1 MMAAVH
7 KMADGQGELGLGLCW
22 GRRSAALAAAMWAKR
37 LIMLLS
43 RWVDAQD
50 GWGPPGKGAGPMRAF
65 GICSVLVTASVV
77 LLVTSSCAAPA
88 ATSTAR
94 APSATSAPAGT
105 AAPGG
110 TGYSARGTLWA
121 VAATSAANAW
131 AVGDLGQQG
140 TPLIVHWNGTK
151 WSRVLAGAPA
161 DTELR
166 AVAASSPGNAW
177 ALGETY
183 PPAGSLR
190 QMPVILHWNGR
201 AWRQVPSPASSGAF
215 LNSVSVTSAANAW
228 VVGSYF
234 ASANRSVGSTRPIAL
249 HWNGS
254 AWRRAPLPVPTG
266 AAAELT
272 GVSATSASDAWAVGA
287 FFSKQGN
294 PGAGFVLHWDGSSW
308 TQVPS
313 APASAGEPIAV
324 AATATDY
331 AWLAD
336 SATGSEFAWP
346 GGRVAGLWNGHDWT
360 TVPIPLVQTH
370 NEGRG
375 GDVKALAVAGHDAW
389 MAGDY
394 CTTPTTC
401 GNGPLLPFLLRWTGG
416 AWQFTPPPANDV
428 NIFGLAV
435 LSSTSAWAVGYTH
448 AQTTLILHWNGTTW
462 S

>member
-1 MMAAVH
+1 
-7 KMADGQGELGLGLCW
+7 
-22 GRRSAALAAAMWAKR
+22 
-37 LIMLLS
+37 
-43 RWVDAQD
+43 
-50 GWGPPGKGAGPMRAF
+50 MRAF
-65 GICSVLVTASVV
+65 GTCSALVTASVV
-77 LLVTSSCAAPA
+77 LLITSGCAAPA

-105 AAPGG
+105 AAPGS
-110 TGYSARGTLWA
+110 TGYHAGGTLEA

-140 TPLIVHWNGTK
+140 TPLIVHWNGSA
-151 WSRVLAGAPA
+151 WRRVPAGAPA

-177 ALGETY
+177 ALGQTY
-183 PPAGSLR
+183 RTGRPRP
-190 QMPVILHWNGR
+190 MPVILHWNGR
-201 AWRQVPSPASSGAF
+201 AWRQVPSPAPSGAF
-215 LNSVSVTSAANAW
+215 LNSVSVTSPANAW
-228 VVGSYF
+228 VVGGYF

-254 AWRRAPLPVPTG
+254 AWRRVPLPAG
-266 AAAELT
+266 AAGELT
-272 GVSATSASDAWAVGA
+272 GVSATSASNAWAVGG
-287 FFSKQGN
+287 FLSKQGN
-294 PGAGFVLHWDGSSW
+294 LGAGFVLHWDGSSW
-308 TQVPS
+308 SQVPS
-313 APASAGEPIAV
+313 APASAGGPIAV

-346 GGRVAGLWNGHDWT
+346 GGRVAGLWNGRDWT

-375 GDVKALAVAGHDAW
+375 GLVSALAVAGHAAW

-401 GNGPLLPFLLRWTGG
+401 GNGQLLPMLLRWTGG
-416 AWQFTPPPANDV
+416 AWQPTPPPSNDL

-435 LSSTSAWAVGYTH
+435 LSSTNAWAVGYTH
-448 AQTTLILHWNGTTW
+448 SQTTLILHWNGTKW

>member
-1 MMAAVH
+1 
-7 KMADGQGELGLGLCW
+7 
-22 GRRSAALAAAMWAKR
+22 
-37 LIMLLS
+37 
-43 RWVDAQD
+43 
-50 GWGPPGKGAGPMRAF
+50 MRAF

-77 LLVTSSCAAPA
+77 SLVTSSCAAPA

-94 APSATSAPAGT
+94 APSATSAPADTT
-105 AAPGG
+105 APDS
-110 TGYSARGTLWA
+110 TGYNADGTLEA
-121 VAATSAANAW
+121 VAATSTTNAW
-131 AVGDLGQQG
+131 AVGDRGQQD

-151 WSRVLAGAPA
+151 WSRVPAGAPA
-161 DTELR
+161 DTWLH

-183 PPAGSLR
+183 PPTGSLR
-190 QMPVILHWNGR
+190 QMPVILHWDGR
-201 AWRQVPSPASSGAF
+201 AWRQVPSPVPSGAF
-215 LNSVSVTSAANAW
+215 LSFVSVTSSANAW

-234 ASANRSVGSTRPIAL
+234 ASANRSPASTRPIAL

-254 AWRRAPLPVPTG
+254 AWRRVPLPVPAG

-272 GVSATSASDAWAVGA
+272 GVSATSASNAWAVGGFA
-287 FFSKQGN
+287 SSGTD
-294 PGAGFVLHWDGSSW
+294 PAAGFVLHWDGSSW
-308 TQVPS
+308 SQVPS
-313 APASAGEPIAV
+313 APASAGGPVAV

-346 GGRVAGLWNGHDWT
+346 GGRVAGLWNGRDWT

-375 GDVKALAVAGHDAW
+375 GQVSALAVAGHVAW

-394 CTTPTTC
+394 CTTTTSC
-401 GNGPLLPFLLRWTGG
+401 GNGQLLPFLLRWTGG
-416 AWQFTPPPANDV
+416 AWQLTPPPANDV

-435 LSSTSAWAVGYTH
+435 LSSTNAWAVGYIH
-448 AQTTLILHWNGTTW
+448 PRTTLILHWNGSKW